1 VMHDLP
7 TTVTSCLPFEAI
19 DRMLDLGSGAFKVW
33 VYFWRHADADGRIA
47 ASLSCIAAG
56 VHMSIEAVRRSTAEL
71 ETKKRICC
79 KREGSGPRATTYEL
93 VLLESSRSGNSSN
106 RVDQAEN
113 YSNRVDQELLES
125 PPSSTRI
132 EEIFGD
138 SEPESSRARVD
149 QDSLFK
155 ETPKEESKE
164 RKNEVLRTSAPAA
177 PDADPTEAA
186 KAALWEE
193 GVPILSRLRKPSD
206 PSAGSIVGRLLK
218 VAQHDYEAVLDA
230 VREAEKKPPL
240 HLLSWLTRVIQ
251 NRVDPLPK
259 PAYDPSKFSG
269 AVALSFELEMEAR
282 RRQECPA

>member
-1 VMHDLP
+1 MHDLP

-155 ETPKEESKE
+155 ETPRKKAKKE
-164 RKNEVLRTSAPAA
+164 RTKCFALRR
-177 PDADPTEAA
+177 
-186 KAALWEE
+186 
-193 GVPILSRLRKPSD
+193 RLRRTPIR
-206 PSAGSIVGRLLK
+206 PRRPRQLCGRK
-218 VAQHDYEAVLDA
+218 E
-230 VREAEKKPPL
+230 
-240 HLLSWLTRVIQ
+240 
-251 NRVDPLPK
+251 
-259 PAYDPSKFSG
+259 F
-269 AVALSFELEMEAR
+269 LSFLASGNLATRRLAR
-282 RRQECPA
+282 SSDGC